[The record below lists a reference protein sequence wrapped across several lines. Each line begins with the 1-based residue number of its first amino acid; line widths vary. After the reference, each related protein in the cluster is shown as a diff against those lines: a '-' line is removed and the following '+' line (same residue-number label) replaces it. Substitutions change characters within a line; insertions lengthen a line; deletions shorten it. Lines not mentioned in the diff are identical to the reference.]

1 MQIEV
6 DVKCIQTNFG
16 GHGFAGFGDIAT
28 FHLQK
33 WPNFP
38 LRIIEG
44 KNLG

>member
-16 GHGFAGFGDIAT
+16 GRGFAGFGDIAT

-38 LRIIEG
+38 LRIMEG